1 MGVTCCSAGAQVVP
15 SALRGLQNANGQK
28 MTFWQEN
35 YTFIK
40 DVYDM
45 RHTKMAEW
53 MENVEKAI
61 SRIMAD
67 KVYTSAEFKRERD
80 NFHALCKDLERAEVK
95 KWLAHILEILMAE
108 RAKDQR
114 KNEFDKL
121 EILIKKHEELIPNV
135 QKTAVMVDLYWKC
148 YAYGDELKPHVEFL
162 DGIMLSSTRDIAP
175 SCVENVDELIE
186 RQEKSLAQLDSK
198 RAVVTD
204 LIAKGKVILQNP
216 DKPKF
221 LEANVKRIQNGWED
235 TKKKAQDRLQL
246 LNETKEAFIGYA
258 EDSETIANEFDKA
271 EEEIKKVKKIFNLE
285 AANADLSKR
294 QEILKNTDEGING
307 LFGNINKNYDT
318 MAITIPDDKKK
329 ILTKE
334 IKAVE
339 EKLEVVGRF
348 KSTVQVIVDLVNNL
362 TAFDNSLKAIDS
374 WKDSATAELKD
385 IKEASGS
392 MLPED
397 RVARTMDLQEDI
409 AAKLEILKQCAATE
423 QALLPQGDKV
433 PADAQ
438 VFKDELARI
447 TKYVTELQANTKI
460 ECDKYSNDVKFWAE
474 YRTGIKEFTP
484 WLVGA
489 EKAAGE
495 GLSKPSDLAEVKAL
509 NEKVLAFD
517 KNCVNYLKVL
527 MSAQGAA
534 QKMTTHAE
542 ADAEVAGLKTRFD
555 AVKVVSDTWVK
566 KCDVLVKEWVLL
578 DNTVT
583 ELNSWVAK
591 DKSAEGENQFSL
603 EKMESTLG
611 ELKNIFKQKEKL
623 VEGL

>member
-1 MGVTCCSAGAQVVP
+1 
-15 SALRGLQNANGQK
+15 
-28 MTFWQEN
+28 
-35 YTFIK
+35 
-40 DVYDM
+40 M
-45 RHTKMAEW
+45 RHSKMAEW
-53 MENVEKAI
+53 LENVEKAI
-61 SRIMAD
+61 ARIMAD

-80 NFHALCKDLERAEVK
+80 TFNSLCKDLERTEVK
-95 KWLAHILEILMAE
+95 KWLAQILEILMAE
-108 RAKDQR
+108 RAKDQ
-114 KNEFDKL
+114 KKAEGDKL
-121 EILIKKHEELIPNV
+121 EALIQKHEELIPNV
-135 QKTAVMVDLYWKC
+135 QKTSIMVDLYWKC

-162 DGIMLSSTRDIAP
+162 DGIMLSSTREIAP

-186 RQEKSLAQLDSK
+186 RQEKSLQQLDSK
-198 RAVVTD
+198 RNIVTD
-204 LIAKGKVILQNP
+204 LIDKGKVILQNP

-221 LEANVKRIQNGWED
+221 LQANVKRIEEGWDD
-235 TKKKAQDRLQL
+235 TKTKARERLQL
-246 LNETKEAFIGYA
+246 LNETKDAFIGYA
-258 EDSETIANEFDKA
+258 ENNETIANEFDIA

-285 AANADLSKR
+285 AANADLKKR
-294 QEILKNTDEGING
+294 QDILKNSTDTING
-307 LFGNINKNYDT
+307 LFSSINAHMAT
-318 MAITIPDDKKK
+318 MSITIPEDKKK
-329 ILTKE
+329 VLTKE
-334 IKAVE
+334 IKAVD
-339 EKLEVVGRF
+339 EKLEVTGRF
-348 KSTVQVIVDLVNNL
+348 KATVGKIEELVASL
-362 TAFDNSLKAIDS
+362 TSFDNSLKAIDA
-374 WKDSATAELKD
+374 WKDAATAELKD

-409 AAKLEILKQCAATE
+409 AAKLEIIKECAATE
-423 QALLPQGDKV
+423 AALLPQGDKV

-438 VFKDELARI
+438 AFKDELARI
-447 TKYVTELQANTKI
+447 TKYVTELQENTKI

-484 WLVGA
+484 WLAGA
-489 EKAAGE
+489 EKAASE
-495 GLSKPSDLAEVKAL
+495 GLSKPSDLAEVQAL

-527 MSAQGAA
+527 TAA
-534 QKMTTHAE
+534 QAAANKMTTHAE
-542 ADAEVAGLKTRFD
+542 ADAEVAALKTRFD
-555 AVKVVSDTWVK
+555 AVKAISETWVK

>member
-1 MGVTCCSAGAQVVP
+1 
-15 SALRGLQNANGQK
+15 
-28 MTFWQEN
+28 
-35 YTFIK
+35 
-40 DVYDM
+40 M
-45 RHTKMAEW
+45 RHSKMAEW

-61 SRIMAD
+61 ARIMAD

-80 NFHALCKDLERAEVK
+80 TFNSLCKDLERTEVK
-95 KWLAHILEILMAE
+95 KWLAQILEILMAE
-108 RAKDQR
+108 RAKDQ
-114 KNEFDKL
+114 KKTEGDKL
-121 EILIKKHEELIPNV
+121 DALIQKHEELIPNV

-162 DGIMLSSTRDIAP
+162 DGIMLSSTREIAP
-175 SCVENVDELIE
+175 SCIENVDELIE
-186 RQEKSLAQLDSK
+186 RQEKSLQQLDAK
-198 RAVVTD
+198 RTVVTD
-204 LIAKGKVILQNP
+204 LIDKGKVILQHP
-216 DKPKF
+216 EKPKF
-221 LEANVKRIQNGWED
+221 LEANVKRIEEGWDD
-235 TKKKAQDRLQL
+235 TKKKAQERLQL
-246 LNETKEAFIGYA
+246 LNETKDAFIGYA
-258 EDSETIANEFDKA
+258 ENNETIATEFEIA
-271 EEEIKKVKKIFNLE
+271 EEEIKKVKKMFNLE
-285 AANADLSKR
+285 AANADLKKR
-294 QEILKNTDEGING
+294 QDLLKKSTDTIDG
-307 LFGNINKNYDT
+307 LFASINANMAT
-318 MAITIPDDKKK
+318 MSITIPEDKKK
-329 ILTKE
+329 ILSKE
-334 IKAVE
+334 IKTVE
-339 EKLEVVGRF
+339 GKLEVNGRF
-348 KSTVQVIVDLVNNL
+348 KSTVTKIEELVAAL
-362 TAFDNSLKAIDS
+362 TAFDDSLKAIDA
-374 WKDSATAELKD
+374 WKDAATAELKD
-385 IKEASGS
+385 IKEASGA

-409 AAKLEILKQCAATE
+409 AAKLEIIKGCAATE
-423 QALLPQGDKV
+423 AALLPQGDKV

-460 ECDKYSNDVKFWAE
+460 ECDKYSNDVKYWAE
-474 YRTGIKEFTP
+474 YRTGIKEFSP
-484 WLVGA
+484 WLAGA

-495 GLSKPSDLAEVKAL
+495 GLTKPSDLAEVKAL
-509 NEKVLAFD
+509 NDKVGAFD

-527 MSAQGAA
+527 TAAQGAA

-542 ADAEVAGLKTRFD
+542 ADAEVAALKARFD
-555 AVKVVSDTWVK
+555 AVKAISETWVK

>member
-1 MGVTCCSAGAQVVP
+1 
-15 SALRGLQNANGQK
+15 
-28 MTFWQEN
+28 
-35 YTFIK
+35 
-40 DVYDM
+40 M
-45 RHTKMAEW
+45 RHMKMAEW
-53 MENVEKAI
+53 MENVEKSIA
-61 SRIMAD
+61 RIMAD

-80 NFHALCKDLERAEVK
+80 TFNSLCKDLERAEVK
-95 KWLAHILEILMAE
+95 KWLAQILEILMAE

-114 KNEFDKL
+114 KNEHDKL
-121 EILIKKHEELIPNV
+121 DQLILKHEELIPNV

-221 LEANVKRIQNGWED
+221 LEANVKRIQDGWED

-258 EDSETIANEFDKA
+258 EDSETVATDFEKA

-294 QEILKNTDEGING
+294 QEILKNTDDTING
-307 LFGNINKNYDT
+307 LFANINKNYNT

-339 EKLEVVGRF
+339 EKLEVLGRF

-374 WKDSATAELKD
+374 WKDAATAELKD

-397 RVARTMDLQEDI
+397 RVARTFCKRFRPIWI
-409 AAKLEILKQCAATE
+409 ACST
-423 QALLPQGDKV
+423 
-433 PADAQ
+433 
-438 VFKDELARI
+438 
-447 TKYVTELQANTKI
+447 
-460 ECDKYSNDVKFWAE
+460 
-474 YRTGIKEFTP
+474 
-484 WLVGA
+484 
-489 EKAAGE
+489 
-495 GLSKPSDLAEVKAL
+495 
-509 NEKVLAFD
+509 
-517 KNCVNYLKVL
+517 
-527 MSAQGAA
+527 
-534 QKMTTHAE
+534 
-542 ADAEVAGLKTRFD
+542 
-555 AVKVVSDTWVK
+555 
-566 KCDVLVKEWVLL
+566 
-578 DNTVT
+578 
-583 ELNSWVAK
+583 
-591 DKSAEGENQFSL
+591 NQ
-603 EKMESTLG
+603 
-611 ELKNIFKQKEKL
+611 
-623 VEGL
+623 

>member
-1 MGVTCCSAGAQVVP
+1 
-15 SALRGLQNANGQK
+15 
-28 MTFWQEN
+28 
-35 YTFIK
+35 
-40 DVYDM
+40 M
-45 RHTKMAEW
+45 RHSKMAEW
-53 MENVEKAI
+53 MENVEKSIA
-61 SRIMAD
+61 RIMAD

-80 NFHALCKDLERAEVK
+80 TFNSLCKDLERTEVK
-95 KWLAHILEILMAE
+95 KWLAQILEILMAE
-108 RAKDQR
+108 RAKDQ
-114 KNEFDKL
+114 KNAENNKL
-121 EILIKKHEELIPNV
+121 DALIQKHEELIPNV
-135 QKTAVMVDLYWKC
+135 QKTSVMVDLYWKC

-175 SCVENVDELIE
+175 SCIENVDELIE
-186 RQEKSLAQLDSK
+186 RQEKSLSQLDSK
-198 RAVVTD
+198 RNVVTD

-221 LEANVKRIQNGWED
+221 LRAMSRELRRVGMIQ
-235 TKKKAQDRLQL
+235 KKKAQDRLQL
-246 LNETKEAFIGYA
+246 LNETKDAFIGYA
-258 EDSETIANEFDKA
+258 EHNETIATEFEIA

-285 AANADLSKR
+285 AANADLKKR
-294 QEILKNTDEGING
+294 QDILKKSTDTING
-307 LFGNINKNYDT
+307 LFDSINANMAT
-318 MAITIPDDKKK
+318 MSITIPEDKKK

-334 IKAVE
+334 IVAVK
-339 EKLEVVGRF
+339 EKLEVSVRF
-348 KSTVQVIVDLVNNL
+348 TSTVKKIDELVANL
-362 TAFDNSLKAIDS
+362 TAFDGSLKAIDG
-374 WKDSATAELKD
+374 WKDAATAELKD
-385 IKEASGS
+385 IKEASGA

-409 AAKLEILKQCAATE
+409 AAKLEVLKGCAATE
-423 QALLPQGDKV
+423 AALLPQGDKV

-474 YRTGIKEFTP
+474 YRTGIKEFSP
-484 WLVGA
+484 WLAGA

-527 MSAQGAA
+527 TAAQGAA

-542 ADAEVAGLKTRFD
+542 ADNEVAALKARFD
-555 AVKVVSDTWVK
+555 AVKSVADTWVK

>member
-1 MGVTCCSAGAQVVP
+1 MA
-15 SALRGLQNANGQK
+15 
-28 MTFWQEN
+28 FWQEN
-35 YTFIK
+35 YQFIK
-40 DVYDM
+40 EVYEM
-45 RHTKMAEW
+45 RHSKMAEW
-53 MENVEKAI
+53 MENVEKSIA
-61 SRIMAD
+61 RIMAD

-80 NFHALCKDLERAEVK
+80 TFNSLCKDLERTEVK
-95 KWLAHILEILMAE
+95 KWLAQILEILMAE
-108 RAKDQR
+108 RAKDQ
-114 KNEFDKL
+114 KKTEGDKL
-121 EILIKKHEELIPNV
+121 DALIQKHEELIPNV
-135 QKTAVMVDLYWKC
+135 QKTSVMVDLYWKC

-175 SCVENVDELIE
+175 SCIENVDELIE
-186 RQEKSLAQLDSK
+186 RQEKSLSQLDSK
-198 RAVVTD
+198 KSIVTD

-221 LEANVKRIQNGWED
+221 LEGNVKRIEEGWDD

-246 LNETKEAFIGYA
+246 LNETKDAFIGYA
-258 EDSETIANEFDKA
+258 ENNETIASEFEVA
-271 EEEIKKVKKIFNLE
+271 EEEIKKVKKMFNLD
-285 AANADLSKR
+285 AANADLKKR
-294 QEILKNTDEGING
+294 QDLLKKSTDTING
-307 LFGNINKNYDT
+307 LFDSINANMAT
-318 MAITIPDDKKK
+318 MSITIPEDKKK

-334 IKAVE
+334 IAAVK
-339 EKLEVVGRF
+339 EKFEVAGRF
-348 KSTVQVIVDLVNNL
+348 ASTVKKIEDLVANL

-374 WKDSATAELKD
+374 WKDAATAELTD
-385 IKEASGS
+385 IKEASGA

-409 AAKLEILKQCAATE
+409 AAKLEILKGCAATE
-423 QALLPQGDKV
+423 KELLPQGDKV

-447 TKYVTELQANTKI
+447 TKYVTDLQANTKI

-542 ADAEVAGLKTRFD
+542 ADAEVAGLKARFD
-555 AVKVVSDTWVK
+555 AVKAVSDTWVK

>member
-1 MGVTCCSAGAQVVP
+1 MGIRVP
-15 SALRGLQNANGQK
+15 PARISTTLHTDQGSYSTN
-28 MTFWQEN
+28 MSFWQEN
-35 YTFIK
+35 YAFIK
-40 DVYDM
+40 EVYEM
-45 RHTKMAEW
+45 RHMKMAEW
-53 MENVEKAI
+53 MENVEKSIA
-61 SRIMAD
+61 RIMAD
-67 KVYTSAEFKRERD
+67 KVYTSSEFKRERD
-80 NFHALCKDLERAEVK
+80 TFNSLCKDLERTEVK
-95 KWLAHILEILMAE
+95 KWLAQILEILMAE

-114 KNEFDKL
+114 KSESDKL
-121 EILIKKHEELIPNV
+121 EILVKKHEELIPTV
-135 QKTAVMVDLYWKC
+135 SKTSVMVDLYWKC

-175 SCVENVDELIE
+175 SCIENVDELIE
-186 RQEKSLAQLDSK
+186 RQEKSLSQLDAKKSI
-198 RAVVTD
+198 VTD

-221 LEANVKRIQNGWED
+221 LEGNVKRIEEGWDD

-246 LNETKEAFIGYA
+246 LNETKDAFIGYA
-258 EDSETIANEFDKA
+258 ENNETIASEFEVA
-271 EEEIKKVKKIFNLE
+271 EEEIKKVKKMFNLE
-285 AANADLSKR
+285 AANADLKKR
-294 QEILKNTDEGING
+294 QDILKKSTDTING
-307 LFGNINKNYDT
+307 LFSSINSNMAT
-318 MAITIPDDKKK
+318 MSITIPEDKKK

-334 IKAVE
+334 IAAVK
-339 EKLEVVGRF
+339 EKLEVNGRF
-348 KSTVQVIVDLVNNL
+348 KSTVKKIGDLVADL

-374 WKDSATAELKD
+374 WKDAATAELTD
-385 IKEASGS
+385 IKEASGA

-409 AAKLEILKQCAATE
+409 AAKLEIIKGCAATE
-423 QALLPQGDKV
+423 AALLPQGDKV

-438 VFKDELARI
+438 VFKDEFARI

-460 ECDKYSNDVKFWAE
+460 ECDKSSNDVKFWAE

-489 EKAAGE
+489 EKAASE

-509 NEKVLAFD
+509 NDKVLAFD

-527 MSAQGAA
+527 TSAQGAA